1 MGLLYLFTS
10 SNQAV
15 LHTIR
20 AEAANIKASY
30 LSIKSMM
37 MGCMESNWM
46 TQTEQQ
52 MEKNSFGNIF
62 GYKCSALSPFHGFKK
77 EIRCVVTL
85 EFRASTG

>member
-10 SNQAV
+10 SNLAV

-20 AEAANIKASY
+20 AEDANIKASY
-30 LSIKSMM
+30 VSIKSMM

-46 TQTEQQ
+46 TQNEQQ
-52 MEKNSFGNIF
+52 MENNSFGNLF
-62 GYKCSALSPFHGFKK
+62 GNKCSALSPFHGSKK
-77 EIRCVVTL
+77 EIRYVVTQ

>member
-30 LSIKSMM
+30 VSIKSMM
-37 MGCMESNWM
+37 MGCMESI
-46 TQTEQQ
+46 
-52 MEKNSFGNIF
+52 GRLR
-62 GYKCSALSPFHGFKK
+62 LSSTWRKFH
-77 EIRCVVTL
+77 L
-85 EFRASTG
+85 ETSLAINTML